1 MTNVDGRKSGLV
13 TWYSV
18 FLTMNNTTTW
28 GRMVTK
34 KKKAALRFQNGK
46 SSIEC

>member
-18 FLTMNNTTTW
+18 FLAMNNKITTW
-28 GRMVTK
+28 GVMVTK
-34 KKKAALRFQNGK
+34 EKAALGF
-46 SSIEC
+46 